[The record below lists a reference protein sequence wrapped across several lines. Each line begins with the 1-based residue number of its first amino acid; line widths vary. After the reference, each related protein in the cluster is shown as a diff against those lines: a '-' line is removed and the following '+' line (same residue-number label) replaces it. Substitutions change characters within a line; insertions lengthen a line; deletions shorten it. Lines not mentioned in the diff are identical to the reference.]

1 VCLICTSLPHPL
13 LTVRSGTCIAR
24 FFTRSIYGAPRAAV
38 VAEHEVACGRRMQVD
53 FDFSLIKLDEL
64 LRSFWAAMPGILLAL
79 FVFVVFYIFARAIGW
94 AIRRTTE
101 RRGRGR
107 NLGIVVGRLGQ
118 GAVLLV
124 GLLVALSVALPTF
137 QPGDVVQLL
146 GIGSVAIGFAF
157 RDILQNFLAG
167 ILLLLTQPFKIGDQ
181 IIAGDHEGTVE
192 DIQTRATF
200 ILTYDGRR
208 IVIPN
213 ATLFTEK
220 VIVNTAFEQ
229 RRMEYDFGIGY
240 GDNVEAAKEVILEAI
255 RGAGEVSAEP
265 PPEVLVMELGPSSVQ
280 LRARWWIRPPRRAD
294 ALDARD
300 RVLQAVK
307 QQLDKHGIDLPFPTR
322 QILFHDQTEETD
334 GDRARQR
341 EGWPAAPEGEA
352 PEARTVARAV
362 SKLAQANSEDRCSG
376 KGKEN
381 SR

>member
-1 VCLICTSLPHPL
+1 MTP
-13 LTVRSGTCIAR
+13 
-24 FFTRSIYGAPRAAV
+24 
-38 VAEHEVACGRRMQVD
+38 D
-53 FDFSLIKLDEL
+53 FDFSLIRLDEL
-64 LRSFWAAMPGILLAL
+64 LRSFWAAMPGFLLAI
-79 FVFVVFYIFARAIGW
+79 VVFALFYLTGRVIGW
-94 AIRRTTE
+94 VIRRATE
-101 RRGRGR
+101 SRGRGR
-107 NLGIVVGRLGQ
+107 NLGIVVGRLGH
-118 GAVLLV
+118 GIVLLI

-181 IIAGDHEGTVE
+181 IVAGNHEGTVE

-200 ILTYDGRR
+200 IRTYDGRR

-229 RRMEYDFGIGY
+229 RRIEYDFGIGY
-240 GDNVEAAKEVILEAI
+240 GDNIDEAKALILEAI
-255 RGAGEVSAEP
+255 RDAGDVSAEP
-265 PPEVLVMELGPSSVQ
+265 PPEVLVMELAPSNVQ

-307 QQLDKHGIDLPFPTR
+307 QQLGEHGIDLPFPTH
-322 QILFHDQTEETD
+322 QVLFHDQTDETD

-341 EGWPAAPEGEA
+341 EGWPAGRALTIPRA
-352 PEARTVARAV
+352 FNVARAV
-362 SKLAQANSEDRCSG
+362 SDSIQRCG
-376 KGKEN
+376 NGCVPEPKNKA
-381 SR
+381 